1 VRFAEPYGLLLL
13 AFVPLFLLLLS
24 LSLRRRRT
32 TIPSYHLIREVID
45 SLPQLPKSFLLR
57 RKIQIVLFLAAVTLA
72 ALAAAGPLAGS
83 SEEGDP
89 VTAVIALDHLSHWKD
104 PREPEAGWES
114 VLERA
119 RSVVRRLRGGDRVLI
134 VRTDR
139 GAVTRG
145 FASPRRAASLLGK
158 LSPSERP
165 ISMEEAAD
173 YLRLIEDLHR
183 PDFVAI
189 ITPSPSRWKDALP
202 ERGPSWRIIR
212 SAAPPPGP
220 NYGILDVEIRPDLLR
235 PGRFSLYCRVGAFAA
250 ANTGTEVTATLS
262 VRWGEEQLASKSL
275 SLKPGDSRG
284 VVLPDLAA
292 GAGLL
297 TVQLEPMDG
306 FPGDNTYLTPI
317 RRRPPLETVLT
328 TTGNHALESAL
339 RSIPGLSL
347 SIAEPGDAG
356 PGGVPL
362 VTVYDRIVPR
372 GWEGNALVIHPIT
385 GMSELAIVGETI
397 FPKTVSA
404 DESHPLMKGVTFES
418 LKITRLP
425 ILIPGL
431 SLHTIARA
439 DGYPLLLAGETYS
452 GGRMAVLAFDPVADG
467 WIYDPSFPILMAN
480 LVSWLGMES
489 PGTRSSFLVGDTI
502 ADGILEGSRAITGP
516 AGRVTRPSAGNWSG
530 FSFPLAGRY
539 QVAAGRGKRSGE
551 IFVNIVNES
560 VSRSMTVSAE
570 DVGDALPSSLLDR
583 PFRIEMRGLL
593 LAAAIV
599 LLLLESIVAPSAR
612 VGRLPE

>member
-1 VRFAEPYGLLLL
+1 VRFTEPYGLLLL

-24 LSLRRRRT
+24 QALRRRRT
-32 TIPSYHLIREVID
+32 RIASYHLIREVID
-45 SLPQLPKSFLLR
+45 SLPLLPKSFLLR
-57 RKIQIVLFLAAVTLA
+57 RKIRIVLFLAAVTLA

-83 SEEGDP
+83 PEAGES
-89 VTAVIALDHLSHWKD
+89 VTAVVALDHLSHWKGLRD
-104 PREPEAGWES
+104 PDAGWVS

-119 RSVVRRLRGGDRVLI
+119 RSVVGRLRGGDRVLV
-134 VRTDR
+134 VRTDS

-145 FASPRRAASLLGK
+145 FTSPRRAVSLLGK

-165 ISMEEAAD
+165 ISMEESAD

-183 PDFVAI
+183 PDLVVI
-189 ITPSPSRWKDALP
+189 VTPSPSRWKDVLP
-202 ERGPSWRIIR
+202 ERNSSWRIIR
-212 SAAPPPGP
+212 SAAPLPGP

-235 PGRFSLYCRVGAFAA
+235 PGRFSLYCRIGAFAA
-250 ANTGTEVTATLS
+250 ADTGAEATVTLS
-262 VRWGEEQLASKSL
+262 VRWDEKQLASKSL
-275 SLKPGDSRG
+275 SLNPGDSRG
-284 VVLPDLAA
+284 VVLSDLAA
-292 GAGLL
+292 GTGLL
-297 TVQLEPMDG
+297 TLQVEPMDD
-306 FPGDNTYLTPI
+306 FPDDNTYVTPI
-317 RRRPPLETVLT
+317 RPRPPLETGLT

-339 RSIPGLSL
+339 RAIPGLSL

-356 PGGVPL
+356 QERAPL

-372 GWEGNALVIHPIT
+372 GWGGNALVIHPIT
-385 GMSELAIVGETI
+385 GMSELGIGGETV

-404 DESHPLMKGVTFES
+404 DESHPLMEGVTLES

-425 ILIPGL
+425 VLIPSL

-439 DGYPLLLAGETYS
+439 DGYPLLLAGENHS

-467 WIYDPSFPILMAN
+467 WIYDPSFPILIAN

-502 ADGILEGSRAITGP
+502 ADGVLEGSKAITGP
-516 AGRVTRPSAGNWSG
+516 AGKITRPSAGSWSG

-539 QVAAGRGKRSGE
+539 KVAAEREERSGE
-551 IFVNIVNES
+551 VFVNIVNEG

-570 DVGDALPSSLLDR
+570 DEGDALPSSLLDR
-583 PFRIEMRGLL
+583 PFRLEMRSLL
-593 LAAAIV
+593 LAAAVV
-599 LLLLESIVAPSAR
+599 LLLLESIAAPSAQ